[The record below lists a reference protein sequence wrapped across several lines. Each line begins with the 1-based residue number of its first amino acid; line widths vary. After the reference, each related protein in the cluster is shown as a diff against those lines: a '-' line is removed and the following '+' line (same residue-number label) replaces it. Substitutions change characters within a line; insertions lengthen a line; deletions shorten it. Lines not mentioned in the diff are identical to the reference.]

1 MYQSSNNTSKLME
14 TNFTKIVNN
23 KKKIFNEFIKLKD
36 NYILKNI
43 YNLDKY
49 L

>member
-1 MYQSSNNTSKLME
+1 MYQSSNYTSKLME

>member
-1 MYQSSNNTSKLME
+1 ME